1 MSDVVVLIAI
11 VWACV
16 MTGVAFHYYIA
27 YNNSL
32 KGGAR
37 LLQMLIGLGTGS
49 ATIEKKADGSV
60 VFEDEENKITM
71 MKGEQV

>member
-16 MTGVAFHYYIA
+16 MTGVAFHYYVA
-27 YNNSL
+27 YDKSL

-37 LLQMLIGLGTGS
+37 VLHMLIGIALGD
-49 ATIEKKADGSV
+49 ATITKNADGSI
-60 VFEDEENKITM
+60 VFENEEHKM
-71 MKGEQV
+71 VMRKGEE